1 MAQTLIFS
9 TLSGKAVYSDSALIS
24 LLIPNNRENTPPAND
39 QLRLKGKYHEC
50 KGWYEVL
57 VKRGSYKS
65 LNLRRN
71 STAYANYVND
81 ENMVA
86 ERQSAILKSTRALSI
101 LFLSIFIDVK
111 WAF

>member
-86 ERQSAILKSTRALSI
+86 ERQSA
-101 LFLSIFIDVK
+101 
-111 WAF
+111 